1 MISMDNTQQVINAPV
16 LIQSITERDILQDR
30 ILLHIN
36 GLERQIAQD
45 TEHPSEMSELLRPAL
60 MALLESRK
68 RMLEHLKEFS
78 LQDEQQN
85 RVA

>member
-1 MISMDNTQQVINAPV
+1 MDNIQHVVNAPV

-30 ILLHIN
+30 ILLHII
-36 GLERQIAQD
+36 GLEKQIAQD
-45 TEHPSEMSELLRPAL
+45 AAHPSEMSELLRPAL
-60 MALLESRK
+60 VALLESRK

-78 LQDEQQN
+78 LQDEQES

>member
-1 MISMDNTQQVINAPV
+1 MDNIQQVINAPV

-36 GLERQIAQD
+36 QLEKQIAQD
-45 TEHPSEMSELLRPAL
+45 VANPSEMSELLRPAL
-60 MALLESRK
+60 TALLNSRK
-68 RMLEHLKEFS
+68 RMLKHLIGFS
-78 LQDEQQN
+78 LQDQEWD